1 MQKLKVNKIKII
13 YTTFIS
19 IFHIVIY
26 GIGIYLHIIY
36 YRSRVLNSWLAIT
49 VLYKIEISFENQRM
63 LSLRWKIFM
72 PNSRKENR
80 MQN

>member
-19 IFHIVIY
+19 IFHTVIH
-26 GIGIYLHIIY
+26 GIYIHIIL
-36 YRSRVLNSWLAIT
+36 VEFQIHGWLIT